1 MVVTTHGSVDRWFA
15 EVRATLAAAH
25 LASTPILAIDV
36 TTGAIIGTSAA
47 ADVVLG
53 GPMAGVA
60 DLTRSGVVAGPDVAR
75 LRRRVQEWD
84 PPTHPTDDEQ
94 ARTFTDH
101 LRVYGPT
108 GPQVASLTVAQH
120 RRPRVGGELLLIT
133 IEARDAIE
141 PLASGPNGGSEVLAG
156 LMDRET
162 RILAAD
168 PGWSV
173 LWADPQ
179 AVVGTLAS
187 VITHPEDLVE
197 VLPVAHLLYSGRLD
211 RVAYTVR
218 LAADGGRWV
227 PVHVEARRMLTADDF
242 LIGTTNRIVDRS
254 RRLIPPGLLSQRET
268 AVVAG
273 LFDGLR
279 AAQVAEEHG
288 VSVHTVRNQLKSI
301 YRKLSVAG
309 QADLLSLYHRPATNP

>member
-1 MVVTTHGSVDRWFA
+1 MVVETHGSVDRWFG
-15 EVRATLAAAH
+15 EVRATLGANH
-25 LASTPILAIDV
+25 LASTPIVAVDV
-36 TTGAIIGTSAA
+36 VSGTVVGATAA
-47 ADVVLG
+47 ADLLLG
-53 GPMAGVA
+53 GPLQRVV
-60 DLTRSGVVAGPDVAR
+60 DLTDRGVVAAPDLER
-75 LRRRVQEWD
+75 IRREVQAWD
-84 PPTHPTDDEQ
+84 PPPRGTDEQ
-94 ARTFTDH
+94 ARTFADQLRIQRPHGPELAH
-101 LRVYGPT
+101 LT
-108 GPQVASLTVAQH
+108 IAQH

-133 IEARDAIE
+133 LERTD
-141 PLASGPNGGSEVLAG
+141 PLGVLPAERTSGTDVLAG

-168 PGWSV
+168 PGFRV

-187 VITHPEDLVE
+187 VITHPEDLAE
-197 VLPVAHLLYSGRLD
+197 VVPVAHLLYSGRLD

-218 LAADGGRWV
+218 LAADDGSWV

-268 AVVAG
+268 SVVAA
-273 LFDGLR
+273 LFEGQRVLQI
-279 AAQVAEEHG
+279 AAEHG

-301 YRKLSVAG
+301 YRKLSVSG
-309 QADLLSLYHRPATNP
+309 QADLLSLYHRPATIT